1 MKNSY
6 SESPAYKLAIG
17 TRIVGKWH
25 QERYKVVRSLGA
37 GATGKVYLAES
48 VNGFVALKVG
58 VDNMAI
64 TSEVNVLKH
73 FSKVQ
78 GQTLGPSLLDV
89 DDAVIGGVTLPFYA
103 MEYLDGV
110 ELLSFL
116 EKKGFVWFGIL
127 MIQLLG
133 DLEKLHQAG
142 WAFGDLKPDN
152 LLVVGPPARIRWLD
166 VGGTTLLGRSIKEY
180 TEFYDRGYW
189 GCGTRVAEPS
199 YDLFSVA
206 MIMIN
211 CAYPKRFDRKGE
223 KPILQLKEMVE
234 QKQYLGPYK
243 QIILK
248 ALQGK
253 YKEAAEMRKELVQAV
268 SNASSYE
275 VKEMKPSRSSRQSPS
290 REKKKYKQKKTSYF
304 VEFFLLGSFI
314 LLAYILYLF
323 GQMM

>member
-6 SESPAYKLAIG
+6 SENPAYKLAVG
-17 TRIVGKWH
+17 TRLIGKWH
-25 QERYKVVRSLGA
+25 QNRYKVIRSLGS

-48 VNGFVALKVG
+48 VSGLVALKVG

-89 DDAVIGGVTLPFYA
+89 DDAVINGVNLPFYA
-103 MEYLDGV
+103 MEYLDGS
-110 ELLSFL
+110 ELMDYLSKRGS
-116 EKKGFVWFGIL
+116 EWFGIL

-199 YDLFSVA
+199 YDLFAVA

-211 CAYPKRFDRKGE
+211 CAYPKRFDKKGE
-223 KPILQLKEMVE
+223 KPFNQLRQMVE
-234 QKQYLGPYK
+234 ESNYLGPYRSV
-243 QIILK
+243 ILK

-253 YKEAAEMRKELVQAV
+253 YAYATEMRKELVQAV
-268 SNASSYE
+268 SSASSYTAPKTR
-275 VKEMKPSRSSRQSPS
+275 VKPQKKPKAKHIKR
-290 REKKKYKQKKTSYF
+290 KKKKKSSYF
-304 VEFFLLGSFI
+304 VEIFLFCSFI

>member
-6 SESPAYKLAIG
+6 SENPAYKLAVG
-17 TRIVGKWH
+17 TRLIGKWH
-25 QERYKVVRSLGA
+25 QNRYKVIRSLGS

-48 VNGFVALKVG
+48 VSGLVALKVG
-58 VDNMAI
+58 IDNMAI

-89 DDAVIGGVTLPFYA
+89 DDAVINGVNLPFYA
-103 MEYLDGV
+103 MEYLDGS
-110 ELLSFL
+110 ELMDYLSKRGS
-116 EKKGFVWFGIL
+116 EWFGIL

-199 YDLFSVA
+199 YDLFAVA

-211 CAYPKRFDRKGE
+211 CAYPKRFDKKGE
-223 KPILQLKEMVE
+223 KPFNQLRQMVDE
-234 QKQYLGPYK
+234 NNYLGPYRSV
-243 QIILK
+243 ILK

-253 YKEAAEMRKELVQAV
+253 YAYATEMRKELVHAV
-268 SNASSYE
+268 SSASNYTAPKTR
-275 VKEMKPSRSSRQSPS
+275 VKPQTKPKAKHTKR
-290 REKKKYKQKKTSYF
+290 KKKKKSSYF
-304 VEFFLLGSFI
+304 VEIFLFCSFI